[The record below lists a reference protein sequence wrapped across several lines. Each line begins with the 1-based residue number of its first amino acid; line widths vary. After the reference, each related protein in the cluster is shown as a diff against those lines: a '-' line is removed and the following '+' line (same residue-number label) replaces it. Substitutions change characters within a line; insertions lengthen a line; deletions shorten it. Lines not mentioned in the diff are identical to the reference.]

1 MQCLVRVVFGCLAAV
16 ACGILYAAYLSACHD
31 RKFWF
36 SAKQVGNY
44 LHRSSTLTPHI
55 TLLNMTLCLHQEL
68 EREISFQGGS
78 GLYYYFYKHMLSA
91 PSFERGPSILTQS
104 FFFFLKEMTLYQFS
118 HGELLLFSGF
128 YELMMDNRTISGQTI
143 NAVERL
149 SLYPEVIT
157 SFIYRYTNSQVGGS
171 FSLGHI
177 STDTLNYFLVSF

>member
-1 MQCLVRVVFGCLAAV
+1 MGF
-16 ACGILYAAYLSACHD
+16 IIT
-31 RKFWF
+31 
-36 SAKQVGNY
+36 
-44 LHRSSTLTPHI
+44 STSTC
-55 TLLNMTLCLHQEL
+55 CLHHPLKEVH
-68 EREISFQGGS
+68 
-78 GLYYYFYKHMLSA
+78 LYSLKA
-91 PSFERGPSILTQS
+91 